1 MSWIRGAPVHHQERA
16 GTGER
21 ARSVGRR
28 SVVGRAFASAVI
40 VVALGS
46 ACEGEGSPVRDE
58 EAAWAWELPPGIPEP
73 VVPADNPMSSAK
85 VELGRALFFDVRLS
99 YDQTMSCGSC
109 HAPERGFGDG
119 EVTPSGSTGE
129 VLARNSQG
137 LANVAYF
144 SAYTWANP
152 LLVSLEAQALV
163 PLFADV
169 PIELGAQRD
178 TEGILQRLREDEA
191 LLDGFGRAFPDEE
204 EPVSV
209 TSIIR
214 ALASYQRSLV
224 DLDAPYDRFVQGDEA
239 ALDGA
244 AQRGLTL
251 FLSERVGCARC
262 HPPPFFTVNVRTVD
276 EPERAPIFVNTGLYN
291 LDGEGAYPEGNAGL
305 YEVTADPAD
314 IGRFRVPSLRS
325 VGATAPYMH
334 DGSVS
339 SLAEV
344 VDIYAAGGRVISDGP
359 WAGDGRLSPLKSPM
373 IEPLYLIPEERADLV
388 AFLRS
393 LGDGP
398 EDPLAPR
405 P

>member
-1 MSWIRGAPVHHQERA
+1 MSGMRGSSAHHQERA
-16 GTGER
+16 GGGNR
-21 ARSVGRR
+21 AQSVRR
-28 SVVGRAFASAVI
+28 RGVVGRALASGVI
-40 VVALGS
+40 VMAFGS
-46 ACEGEGSPVRDE
+46 ACEGSPASDD
-58 EAAWAWELPPGIPEP
+58 EAAWVWELPPGIPEP
-73 VVPADNPMSSAK
+73 VVPEDNPMSSAK

-109 HAPERGFGDG
+109 HGPEQAFADG

-129 VLARNSQG
+129 ALARNSQG

-191 LLDGFGRAFPDEE
+191 LLDGFGRAFPEEE

-209 TSIIR
+209 ASVIQ
-214 ALASYQRSLV
+214 ALASYQRSLI

-239 ALDGA
+239 ALDAA
-244 AQRGLTL
+244 AQRGLAL

-262 HPPPFFTVNVRTVD
+262 HPPPFFTVNARTVD
-276 EPERAPIFVNTGLYN
+276 DPDRAPEFVNTGLYN
-291 LDGEGAYPEGNAGL
+291 LDGEGSYPEGNAGL
-305 YEVTADPAD
+305 YELTADPAD

-334 DGSVS
+334 DGSVG
-339 SLAEV
+339 SLAEA

-359 WAGDGRLSPLKSPM
+359 WAGDGRRSPLKSPM
-373 IEPLYLIPEERADLV
+373 IEPLDLAPEERADLV

-405 P
+405 L